1 MSILIS
7 KPGLTSSIV
16 IELPQVSPYQGFRS
30 KYKGNKFGIF
40 LFKDLDKTQVSIEIW
55 NCRKCAAFGRYDGF
69 DRHQLASYSYFLP
82 HFIINSIPFRSK
94 EACGNC
100 GCIFETRISFV
111 KGVKPFIPDTLSE
124 FNRI

>member
-40 LFKDLDKTQVSIEIW
+40 LFKDLNETKISIEIW
-55 NCRKCAAFGRYDGF
+55 NCRKCAGIGRYDGF
-69 DRHQLASYSYFLP
+69 DRHQLASYSYFSP
-82 HFIINSIPFRSK
+82 HFIINSIPFDTGI
-94 EACGNC
+94 ACSNC
-100 GCIFETRISFV
+100 ECIFDTRIGFV

-124 FNRI
+124 PNRI